1 MEHDLESSR
10 LRLKTKEVNVKG
22 STEASA
28 AAGEGSRLFGLLVN
42 CRDLSWKW

>member
-28 AAGEGSRLFGLLVN
+28 AAGEGSRLFVGTCKVISKL
-42 CRDLSWKW
+42 